1 MQEEITLFGFQKD
14 DPLAWLRKKLSW
26 ITDMFELLSADFNL
40 FDINGDGEIEAGEL
54 TTQLEKQAGR

>member
-1 MQEEITLFGFQKD
+1 LFGQKD
-14 DPLAWLRKKLSW
+14 DQLAWLRKKLSC

-40 FDINGDGEIEAGEL
+40 FDINGDGEIEIGEL